1 MNRLP
6 VVAIVGRPNVGKS
19 SLLNA
24 LTGRTISIVQD
35 MPGVTRDRI
44 SMPLQIGKKYVELI
58 DTGGYGFVD
67 PDALTDHIKHQIEQ
81 AMFSADLVLFVVDC
95 KDGLTAADAEI
106 ATLLRDKNIKPIL
119 LANKADGE
127 KADIALGDFARLGL
141 GTPLGISAMNKRNL
155 DELPDAIAARIDLTN
170 APEHIPDPEM
180 LVAIVGKR
188 NAGKSTLVNAVARI
202 YEGELGPDGKPAGD
216 RVIVSEVPGTT
227 RDSVDV
233 RFEKDGKSLVVIDTA
248 GVRKKRLMVTDDIQ
262 FYSFHRAQ
270 RSIRRADVTVMLID
284 ATERI
289 SDPDKKLAGYI
300 AEQHKPVVLVIN
312 KWDLARKVLVEQA
325 EKLGH
330 RVDDTTLMEQ
340 YRQYVDRELRH
351 LDYAPI
357 AFVTAKEGRNV
368 QAVVDLC
375 QHLFNQA
382 NTRVSTSKLNDA
394 VREIMSERGPST
406 KYGKKIRVYYVTQA
420 DVAPPQIVMFVNNPD
435 FLTPQYERYM
445 VNRMRDLLPFPEVP
459 IRLFTKARVRQDYS
473 AGGPSGVKPSAKRK
487 AETEVEVIDAAY
499 DSDKPAP
506 TGRAA
511 AGLAG
516 APRRGKRSAPP
527 VEVPSA
533 ANDEPTYD
541 QAVGERRT
549 PKRKPAVRATNR
561 AAVGKSRRLSK
572 GTGGKKVKARRKRE
586 GA

>member
-44 SMPLQIGKKYVELI
+44 VMPLQIGDKYVELV

-67 PDALTDHIKHQIEQ
+67 PDNLTEHIRGQIEQ
-81 AMFSADLVLFVVDC
+81 AMTSADLVLFVVDC
-95 KDGLTAADAEI
+95 STGLTAADTEI
-106 ATLLRDKNIKPIL
+106 AALLRAKNIRPIL
-119 LANKADGE
+119 LANKADGD
-127 KADIALGDFARLGL
+127 KADVALGDFARLGL
-141 GTPLGISAMNKRNL
+141 GTPLGVSAMNKRNL
-155 DELPDAIAARIDLTN
+155 GDLPAMIAERVDLTN
-170 APEHIPDPEM
+170 APTSIPDPEM
-180 LVAIVGKR
+180 MVAIVGKR
-188 NAGKSTLVNAVARI
+188 NAGKSTLVNAVARL
-202 YEGELGPDGKPAGD
+202 YEGELGPDGQPAGD

-227 RDSVDV
+227 RDSIDV

-270 RSIRRADVTVMLID
+270 RSIRRADVVVMLID

-300 AEQHKPVVLVIN
+300 FDQHKPVVLVIN
-312 KWDLARKVLVEQA
+312 KWDLARDVLKDQA
-325 EKLGH
+325 QKSGH
-330 RVDDTTLMEQ
+330 RVDDVTLMEQ
-340 YRQYVDRELRH
+340 YRGYVDRELRH

-357 AFVTAKEGRNV
+357 AFTTAKDGRNV
-368 QAVVDLC
+368 QAVIDLC
-375 QHLFNQA
+375 QHLYNQA

-420 DVAPPQIVMFVNNPD
+420 DVAPPQIVMFVNNPE

-445 VNRMRDLLPFPEVP
+445 VNRMRDMLPFPEVP
-459 IRLFTKARVRQDYS
+459 IRLFTKSRTRQDYS
-473 AGGPSGVKPSAKRK
+473 LGGPSAVKPRGEGKPIV
-487 AETEVEVIDAAY
+487 VEAGE
-499 DSDKPAP
+499 SDEEKPTP

-516 APRRGKRSAPP
+516 AAKAGKARGKRPAA
-527 VEVPSA
+527 VAVPGSDG
-533 ANDEPTYD
+533 DEPAYD
-541 QAVGERRT
+541 QGKGERHT
-549 PKRKPAVRATNR
+549 AKRKPAARPVNR
-561 AAVGKSRRLSK
+561 AASGKSRRSTK
-572 GTGGKKVKARRKRE
+572 ASGGKKVKTRRKRE